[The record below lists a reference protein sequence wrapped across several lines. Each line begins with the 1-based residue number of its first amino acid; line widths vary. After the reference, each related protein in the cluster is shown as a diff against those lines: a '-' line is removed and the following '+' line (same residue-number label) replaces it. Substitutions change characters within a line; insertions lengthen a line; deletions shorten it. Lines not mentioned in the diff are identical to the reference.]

1 MEPYFVNGNFPLLR
15 KDGVYTI
22 GYAFITGEFSSLNK
36 LAYLLSGK
44 EEKEYHHFR
53 FEKRKISYILG
64 RASAKLAIS
73 NLLPDIQSSSISIG
87 HGVFGFPVVTGLSEN
102 IRVSISHCSNLGVAL
117 AFPEEHPVGI
127 DIEQIDFKKTDLIKQ
142 FVTLDDRNCFPGITE
157 AEEAFMHW
165 SAMEA
170 LSKILN
176 TGLTLDFKFL
186 TLNKSRPLTNDVWE
200 CHFKNF
206 SQYKGIMFKTVT
218 HVCSVV
224 IPAKS
229 EMELNSIIRF
239 KDHLIKVLSMNTE
252 GNIPKSCI

>member
-1 MEPYFVNGNFPLLR
+1 M
-15 KDGVYTI
+15 YTI
-22 GYAFITGEFSSLNK
+22 GYSLIIGDLSSLNK
-36 LAYLLSGK
+36 LVYLLSER
-44 EEKEYHHFR
+44 EEKEYNDFK

-64 RASAKLAIS
+64 RISAKLAIS
-73 NLLPDIQSSSISIG
+73 DLLPNIQFNSISIG
-87 HGVFGFPVVTGLSEN
+87 HGVFGFPVVAGLSEN
-102 IRVSISHCSNLGVAL
+102 IQVSISHSSNLGVAL

-127 DIEQIDFKKTDLIKQ
+127 DIEEIDHKKTTLIKR
-142 FVTLDDRNCFPGITE
+142 FVTLDGHDYFPDITE
-157 AEEAFMHW
+157 TEGVFMYW

-186 TLNKSRPLTNDVWE
+186 ALKEFRPLTNDLWE

-206 SQYKGIMFKTVT
+206 SQYKGILFKTDT

-229 EMELNSIIRF
+229 DIELNYMMRF
-239 KDHLIKVLSMNTE
+239 KDNLIDVLSSINT
-252 GNIPKSCI
+252 KFL